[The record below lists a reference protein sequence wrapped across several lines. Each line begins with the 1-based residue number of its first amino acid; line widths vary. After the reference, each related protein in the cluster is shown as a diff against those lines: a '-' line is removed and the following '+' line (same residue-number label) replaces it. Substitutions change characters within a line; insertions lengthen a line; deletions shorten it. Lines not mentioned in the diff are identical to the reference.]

1 MIDSPVMDL
10 PQPDSPT
17 TPSVSP
23 ASIFMS
29 TLPTAWTTEL
39 VSLMC
44 VDRFSIS
51 RTGAMWPLP
60 LVVEAR
66 DPAGSTGRGV

>member
-1 MIDSPVMDL
+1 
-10 PQPDSPT
+10 
-17 TPSVSP
+17 
-23 ASIFMS
+23 MS
-29 TLPTAWTTEL
+29 MLPTAWTTEL

-60 LVVEAR
+60 LGR
-66 DPAGSTGRGV
+66 DDWSGAGPGGRGG